1 LTESPILQD
10 INRTLRGRLVPSID
24 RSAGEKVTEV
34 DPTSD
39 LVDKH
44 GDRIRSCS
52 VQFRQYG
59 RVLRFSG
66 PIRTIKTFRDNAL
79 IKAMLSDPGSGSV
92 LVIDGAASLESA
104 LVGDLIAGLALRN
117 GWAGL
122 VIWGAVRDSVA
133 LAQLDLGI
141 KALGSNPL
149 KSGKNSVGHVDVP
162 VEFGGVTF
170 RRGDWLYSDE
180 DGIVMS
186 DQQL

>member
-1 LTESPILQD
+1 MEL
-10 INRTLRGRLVPSID
+10 
-24 RSAGEKVTEV
+24 
-34 DPTSD
+34 TSD
-39 LVDKH
+39 LVDRH
-44 GDRIRSCS
+44 GDSIRSCS

-59 RVLRFSG
+59 RVLRFFG

-79 IKAMLSDPGSGSV
+79 IKATLSEPGGGSV
-92 LVIDGAASLESA
+92 LVIDGGASLESA

-133 LAQLDLGI
+133 LAELDLGI
-141 KALGSNPL
+141 KALGSNPR
-149 KSGKNSVGHVDVP
+149 KSGKDSVGQIDVP

-180 DGIVMS
+180 DGIVVS
-186 DQQL
+186 DRKL

>member
-1 LTESPILQD
+1 MEL
-10 INRTLRGRLVPSID
+10 
-24 RSAGEKVTEV
+24 
-34 DPTSD
+34 TSD

-44 GDRIRSCS
+44 GDHIRTCA

-59 RVLRFSG
+59 RVLRFYG

-79 IKAMLSDPGSGSV
+79 IKATLSAPGGGSV

-117 GWAGL
+117 GWGGL

-141 KALGSNPL
+141 KALGSNPR
-149 KSGKNSVGHVDVP
+149 KSDKNSAGQIDVP
-162 VEFGGVTF
+162 VEFGGVIF

-180 DGIVMS
+180 DGIVVS

>member
-1 LTESPILQD
+1 
-10 INRTLRGRLVPSID
+10 V
-24 RSAGEKVTEV
+24 VEV
-34 DPTSD
+34 DRTSD

-44 GDRIRSCS
+44 GDRLRSCS

-59 RVLRFSG
+59 RVLRFYG

-79 IKAMLSDPGSGSV
+79 IKEVLSGPGGGSV
-92 LVIDGAASLESA
+92 LVVDGAASLESA
-104 LVGDLIAGLALRN
+104 LVGDLIAGLALGN

-122 VIWGAVRDSVA
+122 VILGAVRDSAA

-141 KALGSNPL
+141 KALGSNPR
-149 KSGKNSVGHVDVP
+149 KSGKNSVGKLDVP

-180 DGIVMS
+180 DGIVVS

>member
-1 LTESPILQD
+1 MH
-10 INRTLRGRLVPSID
+10 
-24 RSAGEKVTEV
+24 KVEL
-34 DPTSD
+34 TSD

-44 GDRIRSCS
+44 GDRLRSCA

-59 RVLRFSG
+59 RVLRFCG

-79 IKAMLSDPGSGSV
+79 IKATLSEPGSGTV
-92 LVIDGAASLESA
+92 LVIDGAASLETA

-117 GWAGL
+117 GWGGL
-122 VIWGAVRDSVA
+122 VIWGAVRDTAA
-133 LAQLDLGI
+133 LAELNLGI
-141 KALGSNPL
+141 KALGSNPR
-149 KSGKNSVGHVDVP
+149 KSGKNSIGEIDVP

-180 DGIVMS
+180 DGIVVS

>member
-1 LTESPILQD
+1 MEL
-10 INRTLRGRLVPSID
+10 
-24 RSAGEKVTEV
+24 
-34 DPTSD
+34 TSD

-44 GDRIRSCS
+44 GDHIRTCS

-59 RVLRFSG
+59 RVLRFCG

-79 IKAMLSDPGSGSV
+79 IKATLSEAGGGAV

-104 LVGDLIAGLALRN
+104 LVGDLIAGLALGN

-133 LAQLDLGI
+133 LGQLDLGI
-141 KALGSNPL
+141 KALGSNPR
-149 KSGKNSVGHVDVP
+149 KSGKSLLGQMDIP

-170 RRGDWLYSDE
+170 RPGDWLYSDE
-180 DGIVMS
+180 DGIVVS
-186 DQQL
+186 DRQL

>member
-1 LTESPILQD
+1 MLGNQAD
-10 INRTLRGRLVPSID
+10 
-24 RSAGEKVTEV
+24 KVQL
-34 DPTSD
+34 TSD

-44 GDRIRSCS
+44 GDRLRSCW

-59 RVLRFSG
+59 RVLRFCG

-79 IKAMLSDPGSGSV
+79 LKATLSEPGGGCV
-92 LVIDGAASLESA
+92 LVIDGAGSLESA

-141 KALGSNPL
+141 KALGSNPC
-149 KSGKNSVGHVDVP
+149 KSGKNAVGDIDVP

-170 RRGDWLYSDE
+170 RCGDWLYSDE
-180 DGIVMS
+180 DGIVVS

>member
-1 LTESPILQD
+1 VEL
-10 INRTLRGRLVPSID
+10 
-24 RSAGEKVTEV
+24 
-34 DPTSD
+34 TSD

-44 GDRIRSCS
+44 GDRIRTCS

-66 PIRTIKTFRDNAL
+66 PVRTIKTFRDNAL
-79 IKAMLSDPGSGSV
+79 VKAMLSGPGGGSV
-92 LVIDGAASLESA
+92 LVIEGAASLESA

-117 GWAGL
+117 GWGGL
-122 VIWGAVRDSVA
+122 VIWGAVRDCVA
-133 LAQLDLGI
+133 LSQLDLGI
-141 KALGSNPL
+141 KALGSNPR
-149 KSGKNSVGHVDVP
+149 KSGKESVGQIDVP

-180 DGIVMS
+180 DGIVVS